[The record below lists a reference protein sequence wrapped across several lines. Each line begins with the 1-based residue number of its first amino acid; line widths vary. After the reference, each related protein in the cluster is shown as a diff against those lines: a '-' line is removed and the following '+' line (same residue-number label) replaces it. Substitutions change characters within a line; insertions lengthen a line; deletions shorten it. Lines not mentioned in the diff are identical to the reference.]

1 MTTTLTT
8 ILNEVS
14 TAHGL
19 TASVLADSLKAAG
32 WDMAAI
38 GDRAGEAVVADL
50 IRNVATGHAET
61 MVKTA
66 ERKAQ
71 IAARAEAQ
79 RLACLTPAARANP
92 EIACTRCDGKGKVRG
107 FSHIE
112 GGVCFACG
120 GKGVRRPRRCQ

>member
-1 MTTTLTT
+1 MTTLTN
-8 ILNEVS
+8 IMHEVA
-14 TAHGL
+14 TAHGM
-19 TASVLADSLKAAG
+19 TAQALADSIKAAG

-38 GDRAGEAVVADL
+38 GDRAGEPVVADL
-50 IRNVATGHAET
+50 IRKVATGHAET

-79 RLACLTPAARANP
+79 RLACMTVEAKANP
-92 EIACTRCDGKGKVRG
+92 QFACTRCDGKGKVRG

-112 GGVCFACG
+112 RGVCFACNG
-120 GKGVRRPRRCQ
+120 RGVRISRRSK